1 MLKSFLCDLVIVVL
15 AFALSWFFIYDISSL
30 SYFSPLEKSSDF
42 ETSDFYQLVS
52 DSRAVR
58 TLNDDIVVV
67 SVDDLS
73 RGEITDALEMI
84 SLCDPAAVGIDVLFG
99 FPQEDDPR
107 LVEVLSGMSNV
118 VVPDTSAYIYSSC
131 PGLIQGSVYL
141 EADSYRSTV
150 RECITDG
157 TFTSRLAYLYRAGIE
172 LPERM
177 RIEYPGVEFN
187 VIHAAELPDVPE
199 LLEGKI
205 VLVGVVNDFS
215 DVHPTPVDDAMPGIL
230 IHASAIATML
240 SPDRV
245 TDFPEWADWLVAIV
259 LCYAF
264 VSSTRI
270 LKRYDWGDLVMR
282 VVQIAVLILIIIIG
296 TEMYVARHIDIN
308 FSRPLVMIAA
318 GTLAVDVW
326 NGMDGLAGIFMRR
339 IRIRRIG
346 RFRKLILEKRNKPS
360 AV

>member
-1 MLKSFLCDLVIVVL
+1 MLKNFLCDLAIVLL
-15 AFALSWFFIYDISSL
+15 AFALSWFLIYDISSM

-73 RGEITDALEMI
+73 REEITDALEMI
-84 SLCDPAAVGIDVLFG
+84 SLCDPAAVGIDILFG
-99 FPQEDDPR
+99 FPQDDDYR
-107 LVEVLSGMSNV
+107 LVEVLSGMHNV
-118 VVPDTSAYIYSSC
+118 VVPDTSSYIYSSC

-150 RECITDG
+150 RECSTDG
-157 TFTSRLAYLYRAGIE
+157 TFTAVLASLYRPETA
-172 LPERM
+172 LPDRM

-187 VIHAAELPDVPE
+187 VIHAAELAEAPE

-205 VLVGVVNDFS
+205 VLVGVVNDYS

-230 IHASAIATML
+230 IHAAAIATML

-245 TDFPEWADWLVAIV
+245 TDFPEWADWLVAIL
-259 LCYAF
+259 LCYVF
-264 VSSTRI
+264 VSSTRV
-270 LKRYDWGDLVMR
+270 LKRFDWGDMVMR
-282 VVQIAVLILIIIIG
+282 VVQIAVLVLIIIIG
-296 TEMYVARHIDIN
+296 TEMYVSHRIEIN
-308 FSRPLVMIAA
+308 FSRPLVMVAA

-326 NGMDGLAGIFMRR
+326 NGMAGLVGI
-339 IRIRRIG
+339 IRHRVGIRRIG
-346 RFRKLILEKRNKPS
+346 RLRKLIHEKRNKPS

>member
-1 MLKSFLCDLVIVVL
+1 MLKKFLCDLAIVLL

-42 ETSDFYQLVS
+42 ETSDFYQVVS
-52 DSRAVR
+52 DRRAVR

-84 SLCDPAAVGIDVLFG
+84 SLCDPAAVGIDLIFG
-99 FPQEDDPR
+99 FPQDDDSR
-107 LVEVLSGMSNV
+107 LVEVLSGMRNV
-118 VVPDTSAYIYSSC
+118 VVPDTSSYIYSSC

-150 RECITDG
+150 RECSSDG
-157 TFTSRLAYLYRAGIE
+157 TFTAALATLYRPETE
-172 LPERM
+172 LPDRM

-187 VIHAAELPDVPE
+187 VIHAGELPDMPE
-199 LLEGKI
+199 LLESRI

-215 DVHPTPVDDAMPGIL
+215 DVHPTPVSDAMPGIL
-230 IHASAIATML
+230 IHAAAIATML
-240 SPDRV
+240 SADRV

-259 LCYAF
+259 LCYVF
-264 VSSTRI
+264 VSSTRVF
-270 LKRYDWGDLVMR
+270 KRFDWGDMVMR
-282 VVQIAVLILIIIIG
+282 VVQIAVLVLIIIIG
-296 TEMYVARHIDIN
+296 TEMYVSHHVDIN

-318 GTLAVDVW
+318 GTLAVDLW
-326 NGMDGLAGIFMRR
+326 NGMDGLLGAILRCV
-339 IRIRRIG
+339 RIRRIA
-346 RFRKLILEKRNKPS
+346 RLRKLILEKRNKPS